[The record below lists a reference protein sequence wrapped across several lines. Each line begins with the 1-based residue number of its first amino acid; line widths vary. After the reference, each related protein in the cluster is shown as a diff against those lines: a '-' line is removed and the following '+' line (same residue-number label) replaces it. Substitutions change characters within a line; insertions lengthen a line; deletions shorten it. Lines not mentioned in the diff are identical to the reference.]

1 MATERVSAR
10 HSAEHVLRT
19 YIEAMLR
26 QRYTVPE
33 VIEALM
39 SVKIE
44 LVSVDNWQKIAAE
57 ADFKP

>member
-1 MATERVSAR
+1 
-10 HSAEHVLRT
+10 
-19 YIEAMLR
+19 
-26 QRYTVPE
+26 
-33 VIEALM
+33 M

>member
-1 MATERVSAR
+1 MATERLNVR
-10 HSAEHVLRT
+10 PSAEHALRT
-19 YIEAMLR
+19 SIAAMLR
-26 QRYTVPE
+26 QRYTLPE
-33 VIEALM
+33 IIEALM